1 MLRLVLASAI
11 VACTSAFAPSGVPAA
26 GRFFQRPALSA
37 RVSPLAS
44 VAGGRSQVRAASLGL
59 RCAEDADLSLF
70 SSGSGPAEFC
80 SELTQTEHI
89 ELAGNRALKTSA
101 DTPAFAIFGSGKMA
115 GIEQMSVK
123 VVKQQGCM
131 FIGACVVPRSPSSPG
146 YADSLRTWAVMAK
159 ESGSVYRTGVLGTK
173 LTEYMGKEIKK
184 HQMGDSY
191 PPKYKAD
198 DVVWMELNHDEQSFK
213 LSVNGGSPFQL
224 KSVPGAR
231 FFVNMEGLDSAV
243 ELVAE

>member
-123 VVKQQGCM
+123 VR
-131 FIGACVVPRSPSSPG
+131 PNSPAALHFGSLEG
-146 YADSLRTWAVMAK
+146 NHRETLYATRPLPVSHR
-159 ESGSVYRTGVLGTK
+159 
-173 LTEYMGKEIKK
+173 
-184 HQMGDSY
+184 
-191 PPKYKAD
+191 
-198 DVVWMELNHDEQSFK
+198 
-213 LSVNGGSPFQL
+213 
-224 KSVPGAR
+224 
-231 FFVNMEGLDSAV
+231 
-243 ELVAE
+243 